1 MKIKKV
7 EIQAFRAYDRVEN
20 GTFDFKRN
28 EDGEYA
34 DFISLYAPNG
44 FGKTSFYDAVEY
56 GYTKNIDRFLKNIKI
71 NQESAKSEKIINQGY
86 TQYILRNKY
95 SDLTLDSYIKIQLS
109 NVQDPIIRNIPTNTR
124 KGSSDFKFDEKETE
138 NKYFKEVILSQD
150 WISGFLK
157 EDKPEN
163 RYRTFMEYFGD
174 NELDKY
180 YNTLSALLSQN
191 EKEIKRLNDQL
202 KGIQLKLKFDG
213 DKDILSKINN
223 TIEVLNKKIK
233 LFNRID
239 SQTSEID
246 ILDLTN
252 SITEQLSIIDFEITR
267 HQNLISDLDRL
278 IIGNEALIGFKQFKE
293 YSDNLKN
300 LVKKQKEL
308 NLILAGFE
316 DLKKKKTEF
325 TSIQDHN
332 VKLTKEKE
340 QKEKILGLFSKY
352 NDTIKRIKDKDE
364 EIKSLQSS
372 QDTINKEISDQKI
385 QISKLEIQI
394 STNQNEINH
403 INQTIEKLPEI
414 EQNILNSENQ
424 TKQLNKEA
432 NLKKD
437 ELEKKSKNI
446 DSLEVFVNDLSSAL
460 LNIENGIFPSEFD
473 KNFVKYSDQLQNHDG
488 LKKKQEEENKSL
500 NSVKQEIIEHDNF
513 QAELESFI
521 SKGLSIINDKKTD
534 SCPLCNQE
542 YKSYT
547 DLADKVVNNKLLS
560 EKSNLLLSR
569 KNEIENNVNGIS
581 EDIIKTTVVLVDSIK
596 KDISETELKIQEL
609 KIQVLNLKQSIT
621 NFEPKV
627 ENESK
632 SLANLRSSILNKS
645 IKEYNEWAKEQLDK
659 LGEEIKK
666 YQSDLMSL
674 KDKIKNNEE
683 QFQIAITKINLS
695 NKDMEALKND
705 KVVNEVR
712 NFFSENYPNLDLDSK
727 YINEDLSSL
736 AKTQKEYQSNFE
748 RLRNNIELK
757 EKDLVSF
764 NEDSLKQELE
774 GLNSNIDTISR
785 VAEIYKIEVKKYIDL
800 DIDTVEEEAFNKI
813 INDIKKSYDAK
824 ISGYRTEVKEL
835 NLLSQLKENVLPY
848 LKFEENKKIQS
859 DLKTSKS
866 LKDKINKKLK
876 EEITN
881 VSEHIEKQIK
891 SFFYEDLI
899 NDLYKR
905 IDPHPDYKK
914 VKFIPDFKDNKPK
927 LNVCVYKEDERDKF
941 IIPNLYFSQAQLNI
955 LSLCIFL
962 AKALNAKDDKG
973 NSIDCIFVD
982 DPIQSMDSINILSTI
997 DLLRSI
1003 IVNQQKQIILST
1015 HDENFHNLLKKKIPS
1030 NLFKSKFME
1039 LETFGK
1045 VKK

>member
-20 GTFDFKRN
+20 GTFDFKLG
-28 EDGEYA
+28 EEEYA

-44 FGKTSFYDAVEY
+44 FGKTSFYDAVEFS
-56 GYTKNIDRFLKNIKI
+56 YTNNIDRLLKNKNNKDI
-71 NQESAKSEKIINQGY
+71 AKSEKNISNNEK
-86 TQYILRNKY
+86 QYILRNRY
-95 SDLTLDSYIKIQLS
+95 SNSDLDSFVKLHTNKVDI
-109 NVQDPIIRNIPTNTR
+109 VRNISNPR

-138 NKYFKEVILSQD
+138 NKYFREVILSQD

-157 EDKPEN
+157 EDKPED
-163 RYRTFMEYFGD
+163 RYKTFIEYFGD
-174 NELDKY
+174 KELDKY
-180 YNTLSALLSQN
+180 YNTLMSLLSQN
-191 EKEIKRLNDQL
+191 EKEIKKLNDQL
-202 KGIQLKLKFDG
+202 KGIQLELKFDG
-213 DKDILSKINN
+213 DKDILSKVNEKIELLKNN
-223 TIEVLNKKIK
+223 IK
-233 LFNRID
+233 LFNRIN
-239 SQTSEID
+239 SQTSETD

-252 SITEQLSIIDFEITR
+252 SITERLSDIDFEIAR
-267 HQNLISDLDRL
+267 HQDLISDLDRL
-278 IIGNEALIGFKQFKE
+278 IIGNEALIGFKQFKGH
-293 YSDNLKN
+293 SDNLKK
-300 LVKKQKEL
+300 LIEKQKEL

-316 DLKKKKTEF
+316 DLKKKKDELA
-325 TSIQDHN
+325 SIQDHN

-352 NDTIKRIKDKDE
+352 NNTIKRIKDKEE
-364 EIKSLQSS
+364 EIKKLQLS
-372 QDTINKEISDQKI
+372 QDALNREISDQRI
-385 QISKLEIQI
+385 QISKLEVQI
-394 STNQNEINH
+394 STNQNEINS
-403 INQTIEKLPEI
+403 INQTVGKLSEI
-414 EQNILNSENQ
+414 EQNILNSEDQ
-424 TKQLNKEA
+424 IKQLNKDVD
-432 NLKKD
+432 LKKE

-446 DSLEVFVNDLSSAL
+446 ESLEIIINELNSAL
-460 LNIENGIFPSEFD
+460 LNIENGVFPSEFD
-473 KNFVKYSDQLQNHDG
+473 KNFIKYSEQLRRHNE
-488 LKKKQEEENKSL
+488 LKKKLEEENKSL
-500 NSVKQEIIEHDNF
+500 NLVKQEVVEYDHF
-513 QAELESFI
+513 QTELESFI

-547 DLADKVVNNKLLS
+547 DLADKVTNNKLLS

-581 EDIIKTTVVLVDSIK
+581 EDITKTTLVLVNSIK
-596 KDISETELKIQEL
+596 KDISKNELKIQEL
-609 KIQVLNLKQSIT
+609 KIQVFNLKQSIT
-621 NFEPKV
+621 DIETKV
-627 ENESK
+627 EDASK
-632 SLANLRSSILNKS
+632 RLADLRSSIINKPIEEYSEWVKEHLKKLN
-645 IKEYNEWAKEQLDK
+645 
-659 LGEEIKK
+659 EEVKK
-666 YQSDLMSL
+666 YQSDLISL

-683 QFQIAITKINLS
+683 QSQISIKKTDLS
-695 NKDMEALKND
+695 NKDRESLKND
-705 KVVNEVR
+705 NIVNEVR
-712 NFFSENYPNLDLDSK
+712 TFFLENYPSHNVDSK
-727 YINEDLSSL
+727 YITDDLL
-736 AKTQKEYQSNFE
+736 NLFETQKEYQSNFQ
-748 RLRNNIELK
+748 RLKNSIELK
-757 EKDLVSF
+757 EDDLVSV
-764 NEDSLKQELE
+764 NENSLKKEVE
-774 GLNSNIDTISR
+774 GLDSNIDTLSR
-785 VAEIYKIEVKKYIDL
+785 VVETYKIEVKKYTDL
-800 DIDTVEEEAFNKI
+800 DINTIEEEAFNKI

-824 ISGYRTEVKEL
+824 ISDYRTEVKEL

-859 DLKTSKS
+859 NLKTSKS

-876 EEITN
+876 EEITK

-899 NDLYKR
+899 NDLYNR

-914 VKFIPDFKDNKPK
+914 VKFIPDFKDSKPK
-927 LNVCVYKEDERDKF
+927 LNVCVYKESESDKF

-973 NSIDCIFVD
+973 NAIDCIFVD

-1003 IVNQQKQIILST
+1003 VVNQQKQIILST

-1045 VKK
+1045 VRING

>member
-20 GTFDFKRN
+20 GTFDFKLG
-28 EDGEYA
+28 EEEYA

-44 FGKTSFYDAVEY
+44 FGKTSFYDAIEY
-56 GYTKNIDRFLKNIKI
+56 SYTNNIDRLLKNKNNKDI
-71 NQESAKSEKIINQGY
+71 AKSEKNISNNEK
-86 TQYILRNKY
+86 QYILRNRY
-95 SDLTLDSYIKIQLS
+95 SNPELDSFVKLHTNKADI
-109 NVQDPIIRNIPTNTR
+109 VRNISNPR
-124 KGSSDFKFDEKETE
+124 KGTSDFKFDEKETE
-138 NKYFKEVILSQD
+138 NKYFREVILSQD

-157 EDKPEN
+157 EDKPED
-163 RYRTFMEYFGD
+163 RYKTFIEYFGD
-174 NELDKY
+174 KELDKY
-180 YNTLSALLSQN
+180 YNTLTALLSQN
-191 EKEIKRLNDQL
+191 EKEIKKLNDQL
-202 KGIQLKLKFDG
+202 KGIQLELKFDG
-213 DKDILSKINN
+213 DKDILSKVNEK
-223 TIEVLNKKIK
+223 IELLNKKIK

-239 SQTSEID
+239 SQTSETD
-246 ILDLTN
+246 IFDLTN
-252 SITEQLSIIDFEITR
+252 SITERLSDIDFEVAR
-267 HQNLISDLDRL
+267 HQDLILDLDGL

-293 YSDNLKN
+293 NSDNLKK
-300 LVKKQKEL
+300 LTEKQKEL

-316 DLKKKKTEF
+316 DLKKKKNELAST
-325 TSIQDHN
+325 QNHHL
-332 VKLTKEKE
+332 KLTKEKE

-364 EIKSLQSS
+364 EIKILQLS
-372 QDTINKEISDQKI
+372 QDALNKEISDQRI

-394 STNQNEINH
+394 STNQNEIKH
-403 INQTIEKLPEI
+403 INQTVGKLPEI

-424 TKQLNKEA
+424 IKQLNKEA
-432 NLKKD
+432 SLKKD
-437 ELEKKSKNI
+437 ELEKKSKDI
-446 DSLEVFVNDLSSAL
+446 DLLEFFINDLSNSL

-473 KNFVKYSDQLQNHDG
+473 KNFLKYSEQLRRSDE
-488 LKKKQEEENKSL
+488 LKKKIEEENKKLTSI
-500 NSVKQEIIEHDNF
+500 KKEITEHDNF
-513 QAELESFI
+513 QAELDRFI

-534 SCPLCNQE
+534 TCPLCNQE

-547 DLADKVVNNKLLS
+547 DLADKVANNKLLS
-560 EKSNLLLSR
+560 KTSNALLSR
-569 KNEIENNVNGIS
+569 KNEIEKNVSSIS
-581 EDIIKTTVVLVDSIK
+581 EDIHETTILLVNSIK
-596 KDISETELKIQEL
+596 KTISENELKIQEL
-609 KIQVLNLKQSIT
+609 KIQILNIKQSIT
-621 NFEPKV
+621 DFETKV

-632 SLANLRSSILNKS
+632 RLADFRSSILNKP
-645 IKEYNEWAKEQLDK
+645 IEEYGEWVKEHLKK
-659 LGEEIKK
+659 LSEEIKK
-666 YQSDLMSL
+666 YQSDLTSL

-683 QFQIAITKINLS
+683 QSQISIKKTDLS
-695 NKDMEALKND
+695 NKDRESLKNNNI
-705 KVVNEVR
+705 VNEVR
-712 NFFSENYPNLDLDSK
+712 TFFLENYPTHNVDSK
-727 YINEDLSSL
+727 YITDDLL
-736 AKTQKEYQSNFE
+736 NLTKTQKEYQTNFE
-748 RLRNNIELK
+748 ILKTDIEKK
-757 EKDLVSF
+757 EKNLVSA
-764 NEDSLKQELE
+764 NEDSIKQELE
-774 GLNSNIDTISR
+774 VLNSNISSLFR
-785 VAEIYKIEVKKYIDL
+785 VIETYKIEVKKYIDL
-800 DIDTVEEEAFNKI
+800 DIHIIEEDTFNEI
-813 INDIKKSYDAK
+813 INDIKESNKTK
-824 ISGYRTEVKEL
+824 ISDYRTEVKEL

-848 LKFEENKKIQS
+848 LKFEENKKTHGDI
-859 DLKTSKS
+859 KASKS

-876 EEITN
+876 EEIAN

-927 LNVCVYKEDERDKF
+927 LNVCVYKDNDDKNF

-962 AKALNAKDDKG
+962 AKALNAKDNKG

-1003 IVNQQKQIILST
+1003 VVNQQKQIILST

-1045 VKK
+1045 VKQN

>member
-20 GTFDFKRN
+20 GTFDFKLGG
-28 EDGEYA
+28 EEYA

-44 FGKTSFYDAVEY
+44 FGKTSFYDAIEY
-56 GYTKNIDRFLKNIKI
+56 SYTNNIDRLLKNKNNKDI
-71 NQESAKSEKIINQGY
+71 AKSEKNISNNEK
-86 TQYILRNKY
+86 QYILRNRY
-95 SDLTLDSYIKIQLS
+95 SNSDLDSFVKLHTNKEDI
-109 NVQDPIIRNIPTNTR
+109 VRNISNPR
-124 KGSSDFKFDEKETE
+124 KGASDFKFDEKETE
-138 NKYFKEVILSQD
+138 NKYFREVILSQD

-157 EDKPEN
+157 EDKPED
-163 RYRTFMEYFGD
+163 RYKTFIEYFGD
-174 NELDKY
+174 KELDKY
-180 YNTLSALLSQN
+180 YNTLTALLSQN
-191 EKEIKRLNDQL
+191 EKEIKKLNDQL
-202 KGIQLKLKFDG
+202 KGIQLELKFDG
-213 DKDILSKINN
+213 DKDILSKIND
-223 TIEVLNKKIK
+223 TIELLNKKIK

-252 SITEQLSIIDFEITR
+252 SITERLSNIDFEVAR
-267 HQNLISDLDRL
+267 HQDLTSDLDRL

-293 YSDNLKN
+293 HSDNLKK
-300 LVKKQKEL
+300 LAEKQKEL

-316 DLKKKKTEF
+316 DLKKKKYELA
-325 TSIQDHN
+325 SIQDHN
-332 VKLTKEKE
+332 VKLAKEKE
-340 QKEKILGLFSKY
+340 QKEKILGQFSKY
-352 NDTIKRIKDKDE
+352 NDTIKRIKDKYE

-372 QDTINKEISDQKI
+372 QGTINEKISDQRI
-385 QISKLEIQI
+385 QISKLEVKI
-394 STNQNEINH
+394 STDQNEING
-403 INQTIEKLPEI
+403 INQIVVKLPEI
-414 EQNILNSENQ
+414 EKNILNSEDQ
-424 TKQLNKEA
+424 IKQLNKETD
-432 NLKKD
+432 LKKE
-437 ELEKKSKNI
+437 ELEKKSKDIN
-446 DSLEVFVNDLSSAL
+446 SLEVFVNDLSAAL

-473 KNFVKYSDQLQNHDG
+473 KNFIKYSEQLQNHDR
-488 LKKKQEEENKSL
+488 LKKKLEEENKSL
-500 NSVKQEIIEHDNF
+500 NLLKKEIREHNDF
-513 QAELESFI
+513 QTELENFI

-542 YKSYT
+542 YKSYN
-547 DLADKVVNNKLLS
+547 DLADKVANNKLLS
-560 EKSNLLLSR
+560 EQSNLLLSR
-569 KNEIENNVNGIS
+569 KNEIENNISGIS
-581 EDIIKTTVVLVDSIK
+581 EDITKTTLMIVNSIR
-596 KDISETELKIQEL
+596 KDISENELKMQEL
-609 KIQVLNLKQSIT
+609 KTQVLNLKQSIT
-621 NFEPKV
+621 DVEIKV
-627 ENESK
+627 EDGSK
-632 SLANLRSSILNKS
+632 RLADLKSSTLNKP
-645 IKEYNEWAKEQLDK
+645 IEEYSEWAKEQLDK
-659 LGEEIKK
+659 LNEEIEKC
-666 YQSDLMSL
+666 QSDLTSL

-683 QFQIAITKINLS
+683 KFQIAITRIDLS
-695 NKDMEALKND
+695 NKDIESLKND
-705 KVVNEVR
+705 KVINEVR

-727 YINEDLSSL
+727 YINDDLSSL
-736 AKTQKEYQSNFE
+736 AETQKEHQSNFE
-748 RLRNNIELK
+748 RLKNDIELK
-757 EKDLVSF
+757 EKDLISV
-764 NEDSLKQELE
+764 NKDSLKQELE
-774 GLNSNIDTISR
+774 RLNSNIETIYR
-785 VAEIYKIEVKKYIDL
+785 VAETYKIEVKKYTDL
-800 DIDTVEEEAFNKI
+800 DIDKVEEEAFNKI
-813 INDIKKSYDAK
+813 INDIKKSNDAK
-824 ISGYRTEVKEL
+824 ISDYRTEVKEL

-859 DLKTSKS
+859 DIKISKS

-876 EEITN
+876 EEIKN

-927 LNVCVYKEDERDKF
+927 LNVCVYKEDESDKF

-1003 IVNQQKQIILST
+1003 IANQQKQIILST

-1045 VKK
+1045 VKVN

>member
-20 GTFDFKRN
+20 GTFDFKLG
-28 EDGEYA
+28 EEEYA

-44 FGKTSFYDAVEY
+44 FGKTSFYDAIEY
-56 GYTKNIDRFLKNIKI
+56 SYTNNIDRLLKNKNNKDI
-71 NQESAKSEKIINQGY
+71 AKSEKNISNNEK
-86 TQYILRNKY
+86 QYILRNRY
-95 SDLTLDSYIKIQLS
+95 SNSDLDSFVKLHTNKADI
-109 NVQDPIIRNIPTNTR
+109 VRNISNPR
-124 KGSSDFKFDEKETE
+124 KGASDFKFDEKETE
-138 NKYFKEVILSQD
+138 NKYFREVILSQD

-157 EDKPEN
+157 EDKPED
-163 RYRTFMEYFGD
+163 RYKTFIEYFGD
-174 NELDKY
+174 KELDKY
-180 YNTLSALLSQN
+180 YNTLTALFSQN
-191 EKEIKRLNDQL
+191 EKEIKKLNDQL
-202 KGIQLKLKFDG
+202 KGIQLELKFDG
-213 DKDILSKINN
+213 DKDILSKVNE
-223 TIEVLNKKIK
+223 TIELLNKKIK

-252 SITEQLSIIDFEITR
+252 SITERLSDIDFEIAR
-267 HQNLISDLDRL
+267 HQDRISDLERL

-293 YSDNLKN
+293 YSDSLKK
-300 LVKKQKEL
+300 LVEKQKEL

-316 DLKKKKTEF
+316 ELKKKKNELASTQE
-325 TSIQDHN
+325 QN

-340 QKEKILGLFSKY
+340 QKEKILGLFNKY

-372 QDTINKEISDQKI
+372 QDTINKEISDQRI
-385 QISKLEIQI
+385 RISKLEVQI
-394 STNQNEINH
+394 STNQNEINR
-403 INQTIEKLPEI
+403 INQIVGKSPEI
-414 EQNILNSENQ
+414 EKNILNSENQ
-424 TKQLNKEA
+424 IKQLNKEA
-432 NLKKD
+432 DLKRE
-437 ELEKKSKNI
+437 ELEKKYKNI
-446 DSLEVFVNDLSSAL
+446 DSLEIFINDLISAL

-473 KNFVKYSDQLQNHDG
+473 KNFVKYSDQLRNHDG
-488 LKKKQEEENKSL
+488 LKKKLEEENKSL
-500 NSVKQEIIEHDNF
+500 NTVKQEILEHDDF
-513 QAELESFI
+513 QTELESFI
-521 SKGLSIINDKKTD
+521 SKGLSIINDKKKDT
-534 SCPLCNQE
+534 CPLCNQE
-542 YKSYT
+542 YKSYA
-547 DLADKVVNNKLLS
+547 DLADKVANNKLLP
-560 EKSNLLLSR
+560 EASNALLNR
-569 KNEIENNVNGIS
+569 KNEIEKNVNDIS
-581 EDIIKTTVVLVDSIK
+581 EDIHKTTVLLVNSIK
-596 KDISETELKIQEL
+596 KDVSESGLKIQEL
-609 KIQVLNLKQSIT
+609 KTQVLNLKQSIT
-621 NFEPKV
+621 DFEAKA

-632 SLANLRSSILNKS
+632 RLADLRSSILNKS
-645 IKEYNEWAKEQLDK
+645 IKEYSEWAKEQLDK
-659 LGEEIKK
+659 LSEEIKK
-666 YQSDLMSL
+666 YQSDLTSL

-683 QFQIAITKINLS
+683 QSQIAITKINLS
-695 NKDMEALKND
+695 NKNIESLKND

-712 NFFSENYPNLDLDSK
+712 NFFSENYPNIDLDSK

-748 RLRNNIELK
+748 RLRNDIELK
-757 EKDLVSF
+757 EKDLVSV
-764 NEDSLKQELE
+764 NEDSIKQELE
-774 GLNSNIDTISR
+774 ELNSNIDALSR
-785 VAEIYKIEVKKYIDL
+785 VVETYKIEVKKYTDL
-800 DIDTVEEEAFNKI
+800 DINTIEDEAFNKI

-824 ISGYRTEVKEL
+824 ISDYRTEVKEL

-927 LNVCVYKEDERDKF
+927 LNVCVYKEDESDKF

-1003 IVNQQKQIILST
+1003 IANQQKQIILST

-1045 VKK
+1045 VKVNM

>member
-1 MKIKKV
+1 MKIRKV
-7 EIQAFRAYDRVEN
+7 EIQAFRAYDKVEN
-20 GTFDFKRN
+20 GTFDFKID
-28 EDGEYA
+28 EQQCA

-44 FGKTSFYDAVEY
+44 FGKTSFYDAIEY
-56 GYTKNIDRFLKNIKI
+56 SYTNNIDRLLKNKNNKDI
-71 NQESAKSEKIINQGY
+71 AKSEKNISNNEK
-86 TQYILRNKY
+86 QYILRNRY
-95 SDLTLDSYIKIQLS
+95 SNSDLDSFVKLHTNKEDI
-109 NVQDPIIRNIPTNTR
+109 VRNISNPR
-124 KGSSDFKFDEKETE
+124 KGASDFKFDEKETE
-138 NKYFKEVILSQD
+138 NKYFREVILSQD

-157 EDKPEN
+157 EDKPED
-163 RYRTFMEYFGD
+163 RYKTFIEYFGD
-174 NELDKY
+174 KELDKY
-180 YNTLSALLSQN
+180 YNTLTALLSQN
-191 EKEIKRLNDQL
+191 EKEIKKLNDQL
-202 KGIQLKLKFDG
+202 KGIQLELKFDG
-213 DKDILSKINN
+213 DRDILSKVNEKIELLNN
-223 TIEVLNKKIK
+223 NIK

-252 SITEQLSIIDFEITR
+252 SITERLSDIDFEVAR
-267 HQNLISDLDRL
+267 HQDLISDLDRI
-278 IIGNEALIGFKQFKE
+278 IIGNEVLIGFKQFKE
-293 YSDNLKN
+293 HSDNLKK
-300 LVKKQKEL
+300 LADKQKEL
-308 NLILAGFE
+308 NLVLAGFE
-316 DLKKKKTEF
+316 DLKKKKTEL

-364 EIKSLQSS
+364 EIKSLQSL
-372 QDTINKEISDQKI
+372 QDTINKEISNQRI

-403 INQTIEKLPEI
+403 INQTIGKLPEI

-424 TKQLNKEA
+424 TEQLKKEI

-437 ELEKKSKNI
+437 ELEQKSKNI
-446 DSLEVFVNDLSSAL
+446 DSLEIFINDLNIAL
-460 LNIENGIFPSEFD
+460 LNVENGIFPSEFD
-473 KNFVKYSDQLQNHDG
+473 KNFVKYSDQLQKQDG
-488 LKKKQEEENKSL
+488 LKKKLEEENKSL
-500 NSVKQEIIEHDNF
+500 DLVKQEILEHDAF
-513 QAELESFI
+513 QTELESFI
-521 SKGLSIINDKKTD
+521 SKGLSIINNKKTD
-534 SCPLCNQE
+534 TCPLCNQE

-547 DLADKVVNNKLLS
+547 DLADKVANNKFLPEASNALL
-560 EKSNLLLSR
+560 NR
-569 KNEIENNVNGIS
+569 KNEIEKNINDIS
-581 EDIIKTTVVLVDSIK
+581 ENINKTTGLLVSSIK
-596 KDISETELKIQEL
+596 KDISESESKIQEL
-609 KIQVLNLKQSIT
+609 NTQVLNFKQFLAD
-621 NFEPKV
+621 FETRV

-632 SLANLRSSILNKS
+632 RLAELRSSILNKS
-645 IKEYNEWAKEQLDK
+645 SKEYNEWANEQLDK
-659 LGEEIKK
+659 LSEEMTK
-666 YQSDLMSL
+666 YKSDLTSL

-683 QFQIAITKINLS
+683 QSQITITKIDLS
-695 NKDMEALKND
+695 NKDIEAFKND

-712 NFFSENYPNLDLDSK
+712 NFFSENYPNLNLDSK

-736 AKTQKEYQSNFE
+736 AKTQKQYQSNFE
-748 RLRNNIELK
+748 RLKNDIERE
-757 EKDLVSF
+757 EKDLVSA
-764 NEDSLKQELE
+764 NEDSIKQELE
-774 GLNSNIDTISR
+774 GINRSIDTIFR
-785 VAEIYKIEVKKYIDL
+785 VAEAYKIELKKYTDL
-800 DIDTVEEEAFNKI
+800 DINTVEEETFNKV
-813 INDIKKSYDAK
+813 INDIKKSYNVK
-824 ISGYRTEVKEL
+824 ISDYRAEVKEL
-835 NLLSQLKENVLPY
+835 DLLSKLKENVLPY

-859 DLKTSKS
+859 EIKASKS

-899 NDLYKR
+899 NDLYNR
-905 IDPHPDYKK
+905 IDPHPEYKK
-914 VKFIPDFKDNKPK
+914 VKFVPDFNDNKPK
-927 LNVCVYKEDERDKF
+927 LNVCVYKEDESDKF

-1003 IVNQQKQIILST
+1003 VVNQQKQIILST

-1045 VKK
+1045 VKADK

>member
-20 GTFDFKRN
+20 GTFDFKLN
-28 EDGEYA
+28 AEEYA

-44 FGKTSFYDAVEY
+44 FGKTSFYDAIEY
-56 GYTKNIDRFLKNIKI
+56 SYTNNIDRLLKNKNNKDI
-71 NQESAKSEKIINQGY
+71 AKSEKNISNNEK
-86 TQYILRNKY
+86 QYILRNRY
-95 SDLTLDSYIKIQLS
+95 SNSDLDSFVKLYTDKEDI
-109 NVQDPIIRNIPTNTR
+109 VRNISNPR
-124 KGSSDFKFDEKETE
+124 KGASDFKFDEKETV
-138 NKYFKEVILSQD
+138 NKYFREVILSQD

-157 EDKPEN
+157 EDKPED
-163 RYRTFMEYFGD
+163 RYKTFIEYFGD
-174 NELDKY
+174 KELDKY
-180 YNTLSALLSQN
+180 YNTLTALLSQN
-191 EKEIKRLNDQL
+191 EKEIKKLNDQL
-202 KGIQLKLKFDG
+202 KGIQLELKFDG
-213 DKDILSKINN
+213 DKEILSKIND
-223 TIEVLNKKIK
+223 TIELLNKKIK

-252 SITEQLSIIDFEITR
+252 SITERLSNIDFEVAR
-267 HQNLISDLDRL
+267 HQDLISDLDRL

-293 YSDNLKN
+293 HSDNLKK
-300 LVKKQKEL
+300 LAEKQKEL

-364 EIKSLQSS
+364 EINSLQSS
-372 QDTINKEISDQKI
+372 QGTINKKISDQRI
-385 QISKLEIQI
+385 QISKLEVQI

-403 INQTIEKLPEI
+403 INQTIGKLPEI
-414 EQNILNSENQ
+414 GQNILNSENQ

-488 LKKKQEEENKSL
+488 LKKKLEEENKSL
-500 NSVKQEIIEHDNF
+500 NSVKQEILEHDDF

-547 DLADKVVNNKLLS
+547 NLADKVANNKLLS
-560 EKSNLLLSR
+560 EKSNLLLSK

-581 EDIIKTTVVLVDSIK
+581 EDITKTTVVLIDSIK
-596 KDISETELKIQEL
+596 KDISESELKIQEL
-609 KIQVLNLKQSIT
+609 KTQVLNLKQSIT
-621 NFEPKV
+621 DFETKV

-632 SLANLRSSILNKS
+632 RLADFRSSILNKP
-645 IKEYNEWAKEQLDK
+645 IEEYSEWTKEQLDK
-659 LGEEIKK
+659 LSEEIKK
-666 YQSDLMSL
+666 CQSDLTSL

-683 QFQIAITKINLS
+683 QSQIVITKIDLS
-695 NKDMEALKND
+695 NKDIEVLKND
-705 KVVNEVR
+705 PVVNEVR

-736 AKTQKEYQSNFE
+736 AKTQKEHQSNFE
-748 RLRNNIELK
+748 RLKNDIELK
-757 EKDLVSF
+757 EKDLVSV

-774 GLNSNIDTISR
+774 RLNSNIDTISR
-785 VAEIYKIEVKKYIDL
+785 VAETYKIEVKKYTNL
-800 DIDTVEEEAFNKI
+800 DINTVEEEAFNKI
-813 INDIKKSYDAK
+813 ISDIKKSYDAK
-824 ISGYRTEVKEL
+824 ISDYRTEVKEL

-859 DLKTSKS
+859 DIKTSKS

-876 EEITN
+876 EEIKN

-927 LNVCVYKEDERDKF
+927 LNVCVYKDDSDKF

-1003 IVNQQKQIILST
+1003 IANQQKQIILST

-1045 VKK
+1045 VKVNQ

>member
-20 GTFDFKRN
+20 GTFDFKLG
-28 EDGEYA
+28 EEEYA

-44 FGKTSFYDAVEY
+44 FGKTSFYDAIEY
-56 GYTKNIDRFLKNIKI
+56 SYTNNIDRLLKNKNNKDI
-71 NQESAKSEKIINQGY
+71 AKSEKIISNNEK
-86 TQYILRNKY
+86 QYILRNRY
-95 SDLTLDSYIKIQLS
+95 SNSDLDSFVKLHT
-109 NVQDPIIRNIPTNTR
+109 NKEDVVRNISIPR

-138 NKYFKEVILSQD
+138 NKYFREVILSQD

-157 EDKPEN
+157 EETPEE
-163 RYRTFMEYFGD
+163 RYKTFIVYFGD
-174 NELDKY
+174 QELDKY
-180 YNTLSALLSQN
+180 YNTLTALLSQN
-191 EKEIKRLNDQL
+191 EKEIRKLNEQL
-202 KGIQLKLKFDG
+202 KGIQLEFKYDG
-213 DKDILSKINN
+213 DKDILSKIND
-223 TIEVLNKKIK
+223 TIELLNKKIK
-233 LFNRID
+233 FFNRID

-252 SITEQLSIIDFEITR
+252 SITERISDIDFEVAR
-267 HQNLISDLDRL
+267 HQDLISDLDRL
-278 IIGNEALIGFKQFKE
+278 IIGNEVLIGFKQFKE
-293 YSDNLKN
+293 HSDNLKK
-300 LVKKQKEL
+300 LAEKQKEL
-308 NLILAGFE
+308 SLILAGFE
-316 DLKKKKTEF
+316 DLKKKKNELAST
-325 TSIQDHN
+325 QNLN

-340 QKEKILGLFSKY
+340 QKEKILRLFSKY
-352 NDTIKRIKDKDE
+352 NDTIKRIKDKDK

-372 QDTINKEISDQKI
+372 QETINKEISDQRI
-385 QISKLEIQI
+385 QISKLEVQI

-403 INQTIEKLPEI
+403 INQIVVKLPEK
-414 EQNILNSENQ
+414 EQNILNSENLI
-424 TKQLNKEA
+424 KQLNKETD
-432 NLKKD
+432 LKKD

-446 DSLEVFVNDLSSAL
+446 DSLEIFINDLSNAL
-460 LNIENGIFPSEFD
+460 LNIENSIFPSEFD
-473 KNFVKYSDQLQNHDG
+473 KNFVKYSELLQSHDR
-488 LKKKQEEENKSL
+488 LKKKLEEENKSL
-500 NSVKQEIIEHDNF
+500 NLVKQEAIEHDNF
-513 QAELESFI
+513 QTELENFI

-534 SCPLCNQE
+534 ICPLCNQE
-542 YKSYT
+542 YKSYA
-547 DLADKVVNNKLLS
+547 DLADKVANNKLLP
-560 EKSNLLLSR
+560 EASNALLNR
-569 KNEIENNVNGIS
+569 KNEIEKNVNDIS
-581 EDIIKTTVVLVDSIK
+581 ENIHKTTLLIVNSIK
-596 KDISETELKIQEL
+596 KDISESELKIQEL
-609 KIQVLNLKQSIT
+609 KTQVLNLKQSIADV
-621 NFEPKV
+621 EAKV

-632 SLANLRSSILNKS
+632 RLADLRSSILNKS
-645 IKEYNEWAKEQLDK
+645 IKEYNEWAKEQLEK

-666 YQSDLMSL
+666 YQSDLTSL

-683 QFQIAITKINLS
+683 QSQIAITKIDLS
-695 NKDMEALKND
+695 NKDIEALKND
-705 KVVNEVR
+705 KVVNEVG

-748 RLRNNIELK
+748 RLRNDIELN
-757 EKDLVSF
+757 EKDLGSF

-785 VAEIYKIEVKKYIDL
+785 VTEIYKIEVKKYTDL
-800 DIDTVEEEAFNKI
+800 DINTVEEEAFNKI
-813 INDIKKSYDAK
+813 INDIKKSNDDK
-824 ISGYRTEVKEL
+824 ISDYRTEVKEL

-927 LNVCVYKEDERDKF
+927 LNVCVYKEDESDKF

-1003 IVNQQKQIILST
+1003 IANQQKQIILST

-1045 VKK
+1045 VKVNQ